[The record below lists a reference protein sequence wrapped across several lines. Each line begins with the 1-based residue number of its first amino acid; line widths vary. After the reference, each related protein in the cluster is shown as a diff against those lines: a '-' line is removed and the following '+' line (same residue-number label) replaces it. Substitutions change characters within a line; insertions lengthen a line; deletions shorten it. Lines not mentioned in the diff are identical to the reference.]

1 MNGTESCA
9 ANRPSPSTPLSL
21 RTGLEVIANQ
31 LGKKLDEDN
40 PLLHAQ
46 LPDGSRLAA
55 VIPPVVRPAPA
66 LTIRKFPSRH
76 YTVDDLIARGTL
88 NAAACG
94 PSCRADSQREDAP
107 HQRRHLYGKTTVLR
121 AFLAT
126 AIPDDQRIV
135 VIEDTSELHLQKP
148 NLLSVECQT
157 DTFKASITFDDL
169 LKSALRW
176 RPDRIIL
183 GEVRGIEARTLLDSL
198 NTGHT
203 GSLATIHANSAAKA
217 LRRFANLVLR
227 SHSQATFEDVEA
239 EIGEAVDYVV
249 HVEREPGRRVVR
261 EVLRL
266 EDYDRRTQQF
276 NSRRFTAR
284 FNPQP
289 PTQFRTGK
297 DTPSMPLLE
306 IIQTRQVTASIRL
319 DEPTAALIDQY
330 AAFLHASA
338 DEVVDK
344 ALCYVFAK
352 DRDFQ
357 DFLRTPEAAM
367 FRRAFA
373 SAARRRTV
381 PQRSLPTALRSPRN
395 PGGRQWFAPAQLAR
409 AARQH
414 PVRCCAPGVFRHS
427 TPERVA
433 FATAW

>member
-1 MNGTESCA
+1 MSFELILPFLRPIEPLLLDESISEIMGNPDASWWYERDGIICREA
-9 ANRPSPSTPLSL
+9 SFSFDAGKL

-31 LGKKLDEDN
+31 LGKRLDEDN
-40 PLLHAQ
+40 PMLHAQ

-66 LTIRKFPSRH
+66 LTIRKFPNRH

-88 NAAACG
+88 TRPLAEFLAAQIRNG
-94 PSCRADSQREDAP
+94 KTLLISGGTST
-107 HQRRHLYGKTTVLR
+107 GKTTVLR
-121 AFLAT
+121 ALAA
-126 AIPDDQRIV
+126 AIPEEQRIV

-227 SHSQATFEDVEA
+227 GHSQATFEDIEA

-249 HVEREPGRRVVR
+249 HVEREPGRRVIR

-266 EDYDRRTQQF
+266 DEYDRRSQQF
-276 NSRRFTAR
+276 KFEIAYSADSAS
-284 FNPQP
+284 NPQHNSI
-289 PTQFRTGK
+289 GK
-297 DTPSMPLLE
+297 DRPNA
-306 IIQTRQVTASIRL
+306 IA
-319 DEPTAALIDQY
+319 
-330 AAFLHASA
+330 
-338 DEVVDK
+338 
-344 ALCYVFAK
+344 
-352 DRDFQ
+352 
-357 DFLRTPEAAM
+357 
-367 FRRAFA
+367 
-373 SAARRRTV
+373 
-381 PQRSLPTALRSPRN
+381 
-395 PGGRQWFAPAQLAR
+395 
-409 AARQH
+409 
-414 PVRCCAPGVFRHS
+414 
-427 TPERVA
+427 
-433 FATAW
+433 

>member
-1 MNGTESCA
+1 VSFELILPFLRPIEPLLLDESISEIMGNPDASWWYERDGIVCRESSVSFDA
-9 ANRPSPSTPLSL
+9 GKL

-88 NAAACG
+88 TQPLADLLAAQIRSG
-94 PSCRADSQREDAP
+94 KTLLISGGTST
-107 HQRRHLYGKTTVLR
+107 GKTTVLR
-121 AFLAT
+121 ALAT

-135 VIEDTSELHLQKP
+135 VIEDTSELHLGKP

-203 GSLATIHANSAAKA
+203 GSLATIHANSAARA

-239 EIGEAVDYVV
+239 EIGEAVDYVL
-249 HVEREPGRRVVR
+249 HVEREPGRRVIR

-266 EDYDRRTQQF
+266 EDYDRHTQQF
-276 NSRRFTAR
+276 RFETVYSADHTPNSH
-284 FNPQP
+284 PDS
-289 PTQFRTGK
+289 TGK
-297 DTPSMPLLE
+297 DTP
-306 IIQTRQVTASIRL
+306 
-319 DEPTAALIDQY
+319 
-330 AAFLHASA
+330 HAIA
-338 DEVVDK
+338 
-344 ALCYVFAK
+344 
-352 DRDFQ
+352 
-357 DFLRTPEAAM
+357 
-367 FRRAFA
+367 
-373 SAARRRTV
+373 
-381 PQRSLPTALRSPRN
+381 
-395 PGGRQWFAPAQLAR
+395 
-409 AARQH
+409 
-414 PVRCCAPGVFRHS
+414 
-427 TPERVA
+427 
-433 FATAW
+433 